1 MPNSPE
7 QREPTG
13 PTLVQIP
20 DMPDHLEAAG
30 LKRLTPARI
39 RQLAADDPAFPAPMY
54 ERGQVRI
61 WDMAVVLRY
70 FRKRVLRQGERT
82 DLRATDQEAQDVDSS
97 STADDGGTD
106 APRRGGR

>member
-7 QREPTG
+7 QREPAG

-20 DMPDHLEAAG
+20 DMPDHLEADG

-39 RQLAADDPAFPAPMY
+39 RQLAADDPAFPAPIY

-61 WDMAVVLRY
+61 WDMDAVLRY
-70 FRKRVLRQGERT
+70 FRARVLRQGERT
-82 DLRATDQEAQDVDSS
+82 DLRHQDVERPP
-97 STADDGGTD
+97 AE
-106 APRRGGR
+106 